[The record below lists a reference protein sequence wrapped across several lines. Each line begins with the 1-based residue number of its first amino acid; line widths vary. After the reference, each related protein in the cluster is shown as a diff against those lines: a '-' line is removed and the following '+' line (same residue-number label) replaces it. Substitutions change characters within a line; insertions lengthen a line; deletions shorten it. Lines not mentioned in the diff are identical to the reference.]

1 MSISPAFGLALALAA
16 LGSAQTPASPKIDTL
31 GRDNPRSAVTGF
43 LEACSDQDYAKAS
56 QYLDLHAISAQTR
69 TERGPKLAKQLEAI
83 LNSDSHF
90 SVLMLSRDP
99 QGDRTDD
106 ADANREHIATVSL
119 GAVPVTLQMERT
131 AMGPGGPQIWIF
143 SADTVTAIPKLALS
157 ATPPVFIKYLPPF
170 FSSAAIAETPLWK
183 WLALILAALV
193 LLALSRQLD
202 RLLAFLTRIAGERMH
217 ASVYVPWLQAIIE
230 PLRVILSLLAFRLA
244 LEAVGPSAIT
254 RLYIG
259 RAAQVLF
266 VWSVAWCLMRL
277 VELFLSRVESNLDT
291 RRQFASR
298 SMLRMGRRTANAT
311 IVVLAI
317 LLVLSNWGYNTATL
331 VAGLGVGGI
340 AVALAAQQTIANVF
354 GGVSIIGD
362 HPVRIGEF
370 GKFGDLIGTVEDIG
384 MRSTRIRT
392 LNRTLVSVPNSSFA
406 GYNLENYSVRDKVL
420 FNPTLLIKRTTP
432 EEQVHALMESL
443 RKMLAAN
450 QQVESV
456 PTPVRVTGLTAAA
469 LSVEIFCY
477 VRTGN
482 IDEFYTIQGDL
493 LLEINRALLA
503 ANVEL
508 A

>member
-1 MSISPAFGLALALAA
+1 
-16 LGSAQTPASPKIDTL
+16 
-31 GRDNPRSAVTGF
+31 
-43 LEACSDQDYAKAS
+43 
-56 QYLDLHAISAQTR
+56 
-69 TERGPKLAKQLEAI
+69 
-83 LNSDSHF
+83 
-90 SVLMLSRDP
+90 
-99 QGDRTDD
+99 
-106 ADANREHIATVSL
+106 
-119 GAVPVTLQMERT
+119 
-131 AMGPGGPQIWIF
+131 
-143 SADTVTAIPKLALS
+143 
-157 ATPPVFIKYLPPF
+157 
-170 FSSAAIAETPLWK
+170 
-183 WLALILAALV
+183 
-193 LLALSRQLD
+193 
-202 RLLAFLTRIAGERMH
+202 MH
-217 ASVYVPWLQAIIE
+217 AAVYVPWLQAIIQ

-244 LEAVGPSAIT
+244 LEAVGPAAIT

-259 RAAQVLF
+259 RAAQVLL

-277 VELFLSRVESNLDT
+277 VDLFLSRVESNLDT

-311 IVVLAI
+311 IVVLGI

-450 QQVESV
+450 QQVEGV
-456 PTPVRVTGLTAAA
+456 PTPVRVTSLTAAA